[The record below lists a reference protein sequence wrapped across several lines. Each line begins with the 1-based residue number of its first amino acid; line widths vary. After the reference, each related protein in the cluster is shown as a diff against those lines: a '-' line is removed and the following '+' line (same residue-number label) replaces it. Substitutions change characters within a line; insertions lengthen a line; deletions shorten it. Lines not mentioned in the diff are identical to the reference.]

1 MRGCTSVMDLQRR
14 FLLFSSDYDRK
25 LISQKPQRWRSGL
38 RVHCLKSQNSL
49 STLFVTI
56 TVKASLNKYNK

>member
-25 LISQKPQRWRSGL
+25 LINQKPQRWRSGL
-38 RVHCLKSQNSL
+38 RVLCLKSQNSV
-49 STLFVTI
+49 FKYIVYYNYCKGI
-56 TVKASLNKYNK
+56 TE